1 MNIMVYELASRE
13 LKSNDCSQ
21 KLKIEDNVG
30 ESVHIHVRNTRLELS
45 TQDFETL
52 AQELIAA
59 KEVVEDGHY

>member
-1 MNIMVYELASRE
+1 MVYELASRE